1 MKAEASR
8 MIEQLAEQGNFDF
21 YGVGELNSDKRKLQ
35 WVWAKGSV
43 SSRTLNMAQTRRTG
57 LAGAAIRSGR
67 LVVCDESIIHS
78 EWGRMHDNDPVMLAE
93 RLQAAAAVT
102 VVCDGLVCGVLFV
115 GYRTTHRIK
124 ETELES
130 IRCLSLHIAKLLEL
144 ENKEEIEER
153 GR

>member
-1 MKAEASR
+1 MKAEANR
-8 MIEQLAEQGNFDF
+8 MLEQLAEQGGFDF
-21 YGVGELNSDKRKLQ
+21 YGIGELDADKRKLH

-67 LVVCDESIIHS
+67 LVVCDESIVHS

-93 RLQAAAAVT
+93 RLQAAAAAT

-115 GYRTTHRIK
+115 GYRTTHRIN
-124 ETELES
+124 ETEQET
-130 IRCLSLHIAKLLEL
+130 IRHLSLHIAKQLESG
-144 ENKEEIEER
+144 IEEE
-153 GR
+153 

>member
-8 MIEQLAEQGNFDF
+8 MMEQLAEQGGFDF
-21 YGVGELNSDKRKLQ
+21 YGVGELNADKRKLH

-67 LVVCDESIIHS
+67 LVLCDESIVHS
-78 EWGRMHDNDPVMLAE
+78 EWGRIHDHDPVMLAE
-93 RLQAAAAVT
+93 RLQAAAAAT
-102 VVCDGLVCGVLFV
+102 LICDGHVCGVLFV
-115 GYRTTHRIK
+115 GFRTTHRIN

-130 IRCLSLHIAKLLEL
+130 IRRLSLHIAKQLEL
-144 ENKEEIEER
+144 ENKEE
-153 GR
+153 